1 MKILVTG
8 SKGFIGSHLVDMLQT
23 VGGTDHLDSI
33 QRYDI
38 IEWDR
43 EQGDLK
49 QMHDFPNVDV
59 VIHLAAYNSTKE
71 FYTKGFEVIKDNILS
86 TINLVEHYRKQSPQP
101 LFIYTGTPESYSGAT
116 DFFDYKLPTDEA
128 CPLVVPDVKNIR
140 WSYAGSK
147 ALGEQAI
154 IASGMPYQII
164 VPNNIY
170 GPRQKNHFVDEFIN
184 RARVVGKENVEL
196 FGWDNTRSWLY
207 IEDFC
212 EAMVKLIECK
222 EAINEKINIGSN
234 DEVEVLKL
242 AEIILQKMGLDIP
255 ILKHDA
261 PEGSVKRRMPDI
273 SKLKSLID
281 WEPFTTL
288 DEGLQRTVKYWMG
301 RK

>member
-1 MKILVTG
+1 MRILVTG

-71 FYTKGFEVIKDNILS
+71 FYTKGFDVIKDNILS

-116 DFFDYKLPTDEA
+116 DFFNYKLPTDEA

-147 ALGEQAI
+147 GLGEQATICSGLPWI
-154 IASGMPYQII
+154 IFR
-164 VPNNIY
+164 PNNID
-170 GPRQKNHFVDEFIN
+170 KF
-184 RARVVGKENVEL
+184 
-196 FGWDNTRSWLY
+196 
-207 IEDFC
+207 
-212 EAMVKLIECK
+212 
-222 EAINEKINIGSN
+222 
-234 DEVEVLKL
+234 
-242 AEIILQKMGLDIP
+242 
-255 ILKHDA
+255 
-261 PEGSVKRRMPDI
+261 
-273 SKLKSLID
+273 
-281 WEPFTTL
+281 
-288 DEGLQRTVKYWMG
+288 
-301 RK
+301 